1 MRKLLPILLTV
12 AMLAPLAAVAE
23 PLTIGDPAPALK
35 VGSWIKGGP
44 VDTLDPARTYVVE
57 FWATWCG
64 PCRATIPHLSELAD
78 RHPDIGF
85 IGVSVWERGEDAA
98 DRVARF
104 VEEMGDQMDY
114 AVAMDDSDQFMA
126 TQWMEAAGQSGIPS
140 AFLVHQGQIAWI
152 GHPKGGL
159 DAVLAEAAA
168 GTLDIAQRQRQ
179 ARDMQQAQAI
189 LDPYFEAVGADGDP
203 ARAAELAAQL
213 EALDLQDPLMLNEI
227 AWFILTGRSVEQRDL
242 PLATRLARK
251 ALELSN
257 EQDANILD
265 TYARALWDAG
275 ERTEA
280 LDWQRKAAALAPDHA
295 EITGALERYLAES
308 APVE

>member
-23 PLTIGDPAPALK
+23 PLTIGDPAPDLK

-44 VDTLDPARTYVVE
+44 VETLDPAKTYVVE

-64 PCRATIPHLSELAD
+64 PCRSTIPHLTELAG
-78 RHPDIGF
+78 RYPDIGF

-114 AVAMDDSDQFMA
+114 AVAMDDPDQFMA
-126 TQWMEAAGQSGIPS
+126 EQWMEAAGQSGIPS

-168 GTLDIAQRQRQ
+168 GTLDIGKLQRQ
-179 ARDMQQAQAI
+179 ARAMQQAQAI
-189 LDPYFEAVGADGDP
+189 LEPYFEAVGADGDP

-213 EALDLQDPLMLNEI
+213 EALDLQDALMLNEI
-227 AWFILTGRSVEQRDL
+227 AWFILTGRGVEQRDL

-251 ALELSN
+251 ALELS
-257 EQDANILD
+257 EEKDANILD